1 MSTNSVSIEGRVTK
15 GCPQGSRCGPGFWN
29 LLYSPLLKME
39 LTRHSKVIAYADDV
53 IILTKGESIVEAEN
67 CMNLDLRKIS
77 EWADNNELKFN
88 ENKSKV
94 ILMSRRKRKEK
105 KEIEIYLNNKMYKR
119 KWKPDWSGNG
129 SKTLDSSSEL
139 RQNYWRSSTRKLSK
153 WTHDP
158 D

>member
-119 KWKPDWSGNG
+119 KWKPD
-129 SKTLDSSSEL
+129 
-139 RQNYWRSSTRKLSK
+139 
-153 WTHDP
+153 
-158 D
+158 

>member
-1 MSTNSVSIEGRVTK
+1 
-15 GCPQGSRCGPGFWN
+15 
-29 LLYSPLLKME
+29 ME

-119 KWKPDWSGNG
+119 KWKPD
-129 SKTLDSSSEL
+129 
-139 RQNYWRSSTRKLSK
+139 
-153 WTHDP
+153 
-158 D
+158 